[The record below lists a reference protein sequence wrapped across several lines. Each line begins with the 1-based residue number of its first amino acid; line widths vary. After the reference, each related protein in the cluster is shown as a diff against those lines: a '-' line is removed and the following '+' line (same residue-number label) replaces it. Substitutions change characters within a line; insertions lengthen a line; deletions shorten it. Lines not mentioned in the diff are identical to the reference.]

1 MVVFY
6 VSVQTRI
13 GTKNNGR
20 KKKME
25 TNTEISESLRDHI
38 STKPENSAQTR
49 TSVMNP
55 NNRYSLA
62 STGLLERSQI
72 KTASIFG
79 MSDDHLHRLSIETIF
94 QRGDW

>member
-38 STKPENSAQTR
+38 STKPENSAQTG

-55 NNRYSLA
+55 NNHYSYA
-62 STGLLERSQI
+62 STRVLERSQI
-72 KTASIFG
+72 KTA
-79 MSDDHLHRLSIETIF
+79 
-94 QRGDW
+94 

>member
-38 STKPENSAQTR
+38 STKPENSAQTGM
-49 TSVMNP
+49 SVMNP
-55 NNRYSLA
+55 NNRYSYA
-62 STGLLERSQI
+62 STGLQERSQI
-72 KTASIFG
+72 KTA
-79 MSDDHLHRLSIETIF
+79 
-94 QRGDW
+94 